1 MKKEG
6 LNSENSGVSSEKL
19 GVSNEKLGVSNENL
33 GVFDPMIEG
42 LCNQK
47 RFLICTPIYNE
58 DIFPDY
64 KLLWYKKDEIFVQ
77 INSFLISSSYY
88 FLVLLR
94 IE

>member
-6 LNSENSGVSSEKL
+6 LNSENSGVSS
-19 GVSNEKLGVSNENL
+19 EKLGVSNENL

-88 FLVLLR
+88 FLLLLR